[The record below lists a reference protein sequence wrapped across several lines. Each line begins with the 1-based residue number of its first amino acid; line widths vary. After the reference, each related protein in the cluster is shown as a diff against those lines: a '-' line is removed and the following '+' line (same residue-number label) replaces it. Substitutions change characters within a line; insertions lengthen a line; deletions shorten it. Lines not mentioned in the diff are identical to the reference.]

1 MVTIKKIKQ
10 LNSIADYFQQDK
22 VYNLIFK
29 GSPIDD
35 RTTQIADEIEK
46 HSNKSKVLEVS
57 IAIDK
62 YSLSIGN
69 KDIRLLE
76 LGTFLNSLIS
86 NCESPAILIEAT
98 SLDFSEILYLIDA
111 LSKQQNVTEIAIS
124 YIEPDEYSD
133 SPSHIKE
140 TSEFLLSESNQK
152 FVGLPLFA
160 LNSQEQMKS
169 HLVAILGFENHRL
182 GQALEEDDGAS
193 FSNMHAMIGIPAFNP
208 GWENRSILRHLDH
221 FESIKTRLHS
231 YPATN
236 PYELNKVLEA
246 LHKGYDRMVIASM
259 GTKPAALAAA
269 IFLINNVP
277 KNTRQKQVGAIYDFP
292 KKKQGRS
299 VGIGEIY
306 EYQISIK

>member
-10 LNSIADYFQQDK
+10 LNSIADYFQQEK
-22 VYNLIFK
+22 VYDLIFK
-29 GSPIDD
+29 GRPIDD
-35 RTTQIADEIEK
+35 RTIQISDKIEK
-46 HSNKSKVLEVS
+46 YSDKSKVLEVC
-57 IAIDK
+57 INIEQ

-69 KDIRLLE
+69 KSIRLLE
-76 LGTFLNSLIS
+76 LGTFLCSLLS
-86 NCESPAILIEAT
+86 EFESPTILVEAT
-98 SLDFSEILYLIDA
+98 SLDFSEILYLVDA
-111 LSKQQNVTEIAIS
+111 LNKQPNVTGIAIS
-124 YIEPDEYSD
+124 YIEPCEYSD

-152 FVGLPLFA
+152 FIALPLFA
-160 LNSQEQMKS
+160 LNSQEQNKS

-221 FESIKTRLHS
+221 FESIKTKLHS

-236 PYELNKVLEA
+236 PFELNKVLED
-246 LHKGYDRMVIASM
+246 LHKGYDRIVIASM

-269 IFLINNVP
+269 IFLINHVP
-277 KNTRQKQVGAIYDFP
+277 KNTRQKQVGAVYDFP

-299 VGIGEIY
+299 VGVGEIY
-306 EYQISIK
+306 EYQISLK